1 MISETVLRQILEFRR
16 QRDWEQFHNLRTLA
30 TSIVLEAAEL
40 AEITQWARDDEITEV
55 ADKKKHKVEEE
66 VADIAI
72 LLSYLI
78 HDMGIDLDA
87 VVKKKLELN
96 DRKYPV
102 ARSKGSAKKYDELD
116 Q

>member
-1 MISETVLRQILEFRR
+1 MISQSLLQQVLEFRR
-16 QRDWEQFHNLRTLA
+16 ERDWEQFHNLRTLA
-30 TSIVLEAAEL
+30 TSIMLEAAEL
-40 AEITQWARDDEITEV
+40 AEITQWTRDDEI
-55 ADKKKHKVEEE
+55 ADVSDRKKGKVEEE

-78 HDMGIDLDA
+78 HDVGIDLDA

-96 DRKYPV
+96 ARKYPV

>member
-1 MISETVLRQILEFRR
+1 MISEALLQQILEFRR

-30 TSIVLEAAEL
+30 TSIMLEAAEL
-40 AEITQWARDDEITEV
+40 AEITQWTRDDEISEV
-55 ADKKKHKVEEE
+55 VNDKQEKIEEE
-66 VADIAI
+66 IADIAI

-78 HDMGIDLDA
+78 HDMKIDLDRA
-87 VVKKKLELN
+87 VEKKLELN
-96 DRKYPV
+96 GRKYPV